1 MLFEPFHK
9 LNYEFQRLGKDRFDA
24 AVRSYGEANKG
35 LQTVAAKVTDYSK
48 KSFEDAARAFEQL
61 VDAKSLEQV
70 IEIQSN
76 YAKKAL
82 DAISM
87 GCRSSLRFISASP
100 AMHTSRSSKQ
110 ATSKLV

>member
-35 LQTVAAKVTDYSK
+35 LQTIAAKVTDYSK

-82 DAISM
+82 DAYID
-87 GCRSSLRFISASP
+87 GV
-100 AMHTSRSSKQ
+100 
-110 ATSKLV
+110 SKLAEIYLGVACNAYESVEQASH